1 MKKLFLT
8 VAIVLAG
15 AALTGCSDK
24 ASSSDI
30 EGKAT
35 EFVERIA
42 EAAQKGDIEAVKQI
56 QQEQQEWFDSFSEEE
71 QIKVAEALNEAQR
84 AARKK

>member
-1 MKKLFLT
+1 MT
-8 VAIVLAG
+8 A
-15 AALTGCSDK
+15 CSDK
-24 ASSSDI
+24 ASGSDI

-35 EFVERIA
+35 EFVERMA

-71 QIKVAEALNEAQR
+71 QLKVAEALNEAQR